1 MAKVKVI
8 KKDVRLTNYQIGD
21 IIDISDKVAVEFL
34 NLGVVEPVEQEA
46 ETSSISVKGGK
57 VEKKKGK

>member
-1 MAKVKVI
+1 MAKVKVV

-46 ETSSISVKGGK
+46 ETSSISVKDRK

>member
-1 MAKVKVI
+1 MAKVKVV

-21 IIDISDKVAVEFL
+21 IIDISDEVAVEFL
-34 NLGVVEPVEQEA
+34 NLGIVEPVEQEA
-46 ETSSISVKGGK
+46 ETSSIRVKDGK